1 MALIDSNTFIEP
13 TAATTLATARTQFN
27 NSLRSLLTNF
37 AGDGTN
43 SSAPTQTSGNIT
55 RDGAATSIEN
65 GVLYRHSNALVTA
78 LYINDTNNAKGDPRP
93 VGGNFTR
100 VGIGTQIAEGGIAG
114 LMNKMQHY
122 EVGEL
127 ISTVSAAGGATTSN
141 GRLYM
146 KLSNGTSATNIIDVG
161 IPPTNGSISNTMVDL
176 HHTTPGVTKISG
188 ITGDRLNFAFDAT
201 KGLAGQNAHIRVSAV
216 AANPTAIAFGTLNTA
231 NTAIVHYGSTTT
243 AKSGAGKD
251 GLNVLTQDGK
261 TYGNLAVGTISV
273 ATKSFSPT
281 TGATVAP
288 HTDVAPLC
296 PAGTI
301 IMWAGADSAIP
312 GGYLLC
318 NGQAVDRTD
327 FAALFDALGT
337 SYGTGDGS
345 STFNVP
351 DFRDRLAAGKGSTV
365 SRSFTAS
372 KTIGGSA
379 SVPTLTAT
387 GASASVNH
395 SGSTTAALGTKDT
408 SGTVIQTLGIAV
420 TVPDLTIQLASCGV
434 NFLIKT

>member
-1 MALIDSNTFIEP
+1 MALIDSNTFVEP

-43 SSAPTQTSGNIT
+43 SSAPSLTSGNIT
-55 RDGAATSIEN
+55 RDGAATGIEN
-65 GVLYRHSNALVTA
+65 GMLYRHSNTLVTA
-78 LYINDTNNAKGDPRP
+78 LYINDSVNFKTAP

-100 VGIGTQIAEGGIAG
+100 VGISTQIAEGGIAG

-146 KLSNGTSATNIIDVG
+146 KLSNGTSASDLIDVG

-176 HHTTPGVTKISG
+176 HHTTPGVTKTSG
-188 ITGDRLNFAFDAT
+188 ITGDRLNFAFDAS
-201 KGLAGQNAHIRVSAV
+201 KGLAGANAQIRVSAI
-216 AANPTAIAFGTLNTA
+216 AANPTAIGFGTINTA
-231 NTAIVHYGSTTT
+231 NTSIVHYGSTTT
-243 AKSGAGKD
+243 AKSAAGKD
-251 GLNVLTQDGK
+251 GLNVLTEDGK
-261 TYGNLAVGTISV
+261 TYGNVAVQSVSV
-273 ATKSFSPT
+273 ATITKS
-281 TGATVAP
+281 GATGG
-288 HTDVAPLC
+288 TDVAPLC
-296 PAGTI
+296 PVGTI
-301 IMWAGADSAIP
+301 IMWAGADSSVP
-312 GGYLLC
+312 DGYKLC
-318 NGQAVDRTD
+318 NGQSLARATFPAL
-327 FAALFDALGT
+327 FAALGT
-337 SYGTGDGS
+337 TYGAADGDH
-345 STFNVP
+345 FNVP

-387 GASASVNH
+387 GASATVNH

-408 SGTVIQTLGIAV
+408 NGTVIQTLGIAV
-420 TVPDLTIQLASCGV
+420 TVPDLTIQLATCGV

>member
-1 MALIDSNTFIEP
+1 MALIDSNTFVEP

-43 SSAPTQTSGNIT
+43 SSAPSLTSGNIT
-55 RDGAATSIEN
+55 RDGAATGIEN
-65 GVLYRHSNALVTA
+65 GMLYRHSNTLVTA
-78 LYINDTNNAKGDPRP
+78 LYINDSVNFKTAP

-100 VGIGTQIAEGGIAG
+100 VGISTQIAEGGIAG

-146 KLSNGTSATNIIDVG
+146 KLSNGTAASDLIDVG

-176 HHTTPGVTKISG
+176 HHTTPGVTKTSG
-188 ITGDRLNFAFDAT
+188 ITGDRLNFAFDAS
-201 KGLAGQNAHIRVSAV
+201 KGLAGANAQIRVSAI
-216 AANPTAIAFGTLNTA
+216 AANPTAIAFGTINTA

-243 AKSGAGKD
+243 AKSAAGKD

-273 ATKSFSPT
+273 ATRSFSPT

-301 IMWAGADSAIP
+301 IMWAGADTAIP
-312 GGYLLC
+312 GGYKLC
-318 NGQAVDRTD
+318 NGQSLDRTD
-327 FAALFDALGT
+327 FAALFDAIGT
-337 SYGTGDGS
+337 SYGSADS
-345 STFNVP
+345 DSFNVP
-351 DFRDRLAAGKGSTV
+351 DFRDRLVAGKGSTV
-365 SRSFTAS
+365 SRSFTS
-372 KTIGGSA
+372 SVVITGSA
-379 SVPTLTAT
+379 SAPKLTTT
-387 GASASVNH
+387 GAAA
-395 SGSTTAALGTKDT
+395 STTITNTSTISGASKDT
-408 SGTVIQTLGIAV
+408 SGTGIAAQDV
-420 TVPDLTIQLASCGV
+420 STDVPALNLQLASCGV

>member
-1 MALIDSNTFIEP
+1 MALIDSNTFVEP

-43 SSAPTQTSGNIT
+43 SSAPSLTSKNIT
-55 RDGAATSIEN
+55 RDGAATGIEN
-65 GVLYRHSNALVTA
+65 GMLYRHSNTLVTA
-78 LYINDTNNAKGDPRP
+78 LYINDSVNFKTAP

-100 VGIGTQIAEGGIAG
+100 VGISTQIAEGGIAG

-146 KLSNGTSATNIIDVG
+146 KLSNGTSASDLIDVG

-176 HHTTPGVTKISG
+176 HHTTPGVTKTSG
-188 ITGDRLNFAFDAT
+188 ITGDRLNFAFDAS
-201 KGLAGQNAHIRVSAV
+201 KGLAGANAQIRVSAI
-216 AANPTAIAFGTLNTA
+216 AANPTAIGFGTINTA
-231 NTAIVHYGSTTT
+231 NTSIVHYGSTTT
-243 AKSGAGKD
+243 AKSAAGKD
-251 GLNVLTQDGK
+251 GLNVLTEDGK
-261 TYGNLAVGTISV
+261 TYGNVAVQSVSV
-273 ATKSFSPT
+273 ATITKS
-281 TGATVAP
+281 GATGG
-288 HTDVAPLC
+288 TDVAPLC
-296 PAGTI
+296 PVGTI
-301 IMWAGADSAIP
+301 IMWAGADSSVP
-312 GGYLLC
+312 DGYKLC
-318 NGQAVDRTD
+318 NGQSLARATFPAL
-327 FAALFDALGT
+327 FAALGT
-337 SYGTGDGS
+337 TYGAADGDH
-345 STFNVP
+345 FNVP

-387 GASASVNH
+387 GASATVNH

-408 SGTVIQTLGIAV
+408 NGTVIQTLGIAV
-420 TVPDLTIQLASCGV
+420 TVPDLTIQLATCGV

>member
-27 NSLRSLLTNF
+27 NSLRSLMTNF
-37 AGDGTN
+37 SGDGTN
-43 SSAPTQTSGNIT
+43 SSAPSLTSGNIT
-55 RDGAATSIEN
+55 RDGTATGIEN
-65 GVLYRHSNALVTA
+65 GMLYRHSNTLVTA
-78 LYINDTNNAKGDPRP
+78 LYINDSVNFKTAP

-100 VGIGTQIAEGGIAG
+100 VGISTQIAEGGIAG

-146 KLSNGTSATNIIDVG
+146 KLSNGTASEHIIDVG
-161 IPPTNGSISNTMVDL
+161 IPPTNGSITNAMVQVKTSNTR
-176 HHTTPGVTKISG
+176 G
-188 ITGDRLNFAFDAT
+188 ITGDRLNFSFDSS
-201 KGLAGQNAHIRVSAV
+201 KGLSGDNAQIKVSAE
-216 AANPTAIAFGTLNTA
+216 AANPTAIALGTINDKNSAL
-231 NTAIVHYGSTTT
+231 VHYGSTTT
-243 AKSGAGKD
+243 AKSAAGKD
-251 GLNVLTQDGK
+251 GINVLTEDGK
-261 TYGNLAVGTISV
+261 TYGNLAVQAVSV
-273 ATKSFSPT
+273 ATITKS
-281 TGATVAP
+281 GATGGI
-288 HTDVAPLC
+288 DVAPLC

-301 IMWAGADSAIP
+301 IMWAGADTSIP
-312 GGYLLC
+312 DGYKLC
-318 NGQAVDRTD
+318 NGQSLARAT
-327 FAALFDALGT
+327 FPALFAALGT
-337 SYGTGDGS
+337 SYGSADS
-345 STFNVP
+345 SHFNVP

-387 GASASVNH
+387 GADASVNH
-395 SGSTTAALGTKDT
+395 SGSSPAALGTKDT
-408 SGTVIQTLGIAV
+408 SGTVIQTLDISV
-420 TVPDLTIQLASCGV
+420 TVPNLTIQLATCGV

>member
-1 MALIDSNTFIEP
+1 MALIDSNTFVEP

-43 SSAPTQTSGNIT
+43 SSAPSLTSKNIT
-55 RDGAATSIEN
+55 RDGAATGIEN
-65 GVLYRHSNALVTA
+65 GMLYRHSNTLVTA
-78 LYINDTNNAKGDPRP
+78 LYINDSVNFKTAP

-100 VGIGTQIAEGGIAG
+100 VGIATQIAEGGIAG

-146 KLSNGTSATNIIDVG
+146 KLSNGTSASDLIDVG

-176 HHTTPGVTKISG
+176 HHTTPGVTKTSG
-188 ITGDRLNFAFDAT
+188 ITGDRLNFAFDAS
-201 KGLAGQNAHIRVSAV
+201 KGLAGANAQIRVSAI
-216 AANPTAIAFGTLNTA
+216 AANPTAIGFGTINTA
-231 NTAIVHYGSTTT
+231 NTSIVHYGSTTT
-243 AKSGAGKD
+243 AKSAAGKD
-251 GLNVLTQDGK
+251 GLNVLTEDGK
-261 TYGNLAVGTISV
+261 TYGNVAVQSVSV
-273 ATKSFSPT
+273 ATITKS
-281 TGATVAP
+281 GATGG
-288 HTDVAPLC
+288 TDVAPLC
-296 PAGTI
+296 PVGTI
-301 IMWAGADSAIP
+301 IMWAGADSSVP
-312 GGYLLC
+312 DGYKLC
-318 NGQAVDRTD
+318 NGQSLARATFPAL
-327 FAALFDALGT
+327 FAALGT
-337 SYGTGDGS
+337 TYGAADGDH
-345 STFNVP
+345 FNVP

-395 SGSTTAALGTKDT
+395 SGSTTAARGTKDT
-408 SGTVIQTLGIAV
+408 SGTVIETLGIAV
-420 TVPDLTIQLASCGV
+420 TVPDLTIQLATCGV

>member
-1 MALIDSNTFIEP
+1 MALIDSNTYIEP

-201 KGLAGQNAHIRVSAV
+201 KGLAGENAHIRVSAV
-216 AANPTAIAFGTLNTA
+216 AANPTAIAFGTINAA

-243 AKSGAGKD
+243 AKSAAGKD

-281 TGATVAP
+281 TGATVSP

-312 GGYLLC
+312 GGYKLC
-318 NGQAVDRTD
+318 NGQSLDRTD
-327 FAALFDALGT
+327 FAALFDAIGT
-337 SYGTGDGS
+337 SYGSADS
-345 STFNVP
+345 DHFNVP

-365 SRSFTAS
+365 SRSFTSS
-372 KTIGGSA
+372 KVITGSA
-379 SVPTLTAT
+379 STPVLTTTAGSAT
-387 GASASVNH
+387 VTH
-395 SGSTTAALGTKDT
+395 SSSTTAALGTKDT
-408 SGTVIQTLGIAV
+408 SGTAV
-420 TVPDLTIQLASCGV
+420 TGLNISAAIPALNLQLASCGV

>member
-37 AGDGTN
+37 AGEH
-43 SSAPTQTSGNIT
+43 APTQTSGNIT

-65 GVLYRHSNALVTA
+65 GVLYRHSNSLVTA
-78 LYINDTNNAKGDPRP
+78 LYISDSVNKKSAV

-100 VGIGTQIAEGGIAG
+100 AGIGSQIVEGGVAG
-114 LMNKMQHY
+114 MMTKTQHF
-122 EVGEL
+122 EMGEL
-127 ISTVSAAGGATTSN
+127 VTTVSESASHKANA
-141 GRLYM
+141 RLY
-146 KLSNGTSATNIIDVG
+146 LRFSNDAGASSMLDVG
-161 IPPTNGSISNTMVDL
+161 IPPTNGSITNAMVQVKTSNTA
-176 HHTTPGVTKISG
+176 G
-188 ITGDRLNFAFDAT
+188 ITGDRLNFSFDST
-201 KGLAGQNAHIRVSAV
+201 KGLSGDNAQIKVSAV
-216 AANPTAIAFGTLNTA
+216 AANPTAIALGTINAKNSSL
-231 NTAIVHYGSTTT
+231 VHYGSTTT
-243 AKSGAGKD
+243 AKSAAGKD
-251 GLNVLTQDGK
+251 GINILTEDGK
-261 TYGNLAVGTISV
+261 TYGNLAVGTVSV

-281 TGATVAP
+281 TGATITP

-301 IMWAGADSAIP
+301 IMWAGADTSVP

-345 STFNVP
+345 ATFNVP
-351 DFRDRLAAGKGSTV
+351 DFRDRLPAGKGSTV
-365 SRSFTAS
+365 SRSFTSS
-372 KTIGGSA
+372 KVITGSA
-379 SVPTLTAT
+379 SVPVLTTT
-387 GASASVNH
+387 GASATVTH
-395 SGSTTAALGTKDT
+395 SSSTPVPLGTKDT
-408 SGTVIQTLGIAV
+408 SGTAIGSLNITA
-420 TVPDLTIQLASCGV
+420 TVPALDLQLASCGI

>member
-1 MALIDSNTFIEP
+1 MALIDSNTFVEP

-43 SSAPTQTSGNIT
+43 SSAPSLTSGNIT
-55 RDGAATSIEN
+55 RDGAATGIEN
-65 GVLYRHSNALVTA
+65 GMLYRHSNTLVTA
-78 LYINDTNNAKGDPRP
+78 LYINDSVNFKTAP

-100 VGIGTQIAEGGIAG
+100 VGISTQIAEGGIAG

-146 KLSNGTSATNIIDVG
+146 KLSNGTSASDLIDVG

-176 HHTTPGVTKISG
+176 HHTTPGVTKTSG
-188 ITGDRLNFAFDAT
+188 ITGDRLNFAFDAS
-201 KGLAGQNAHIRVSAV
+201 KGLAGANAQIRVSAI
-216 AANPTAIAFGTLNTA
+216 AANPTAIAFGTINTA

-243 AKSGAGKD
+243 AKSAAGKD

-288 HTDVAPLC
+288 HADVAPLC

-337 SYGTGDGS
+337 AYGTGDGS

-351 DFRDRLAAGKGSTV
+351 DFRDRLPTGKGSTV
-365 SRSFTAS
+365 SRSFTSS
-372 KTIGGSA
+372 KVITGSA
-379 SVPTLTAT
+379 SVPVLTTT
-387 GASASVNH
+387 GASATVNH
-395 SGSTTAALGTKDT
+395 SSSTPAALGTKDA
-408 SGTVIQTLGIAV
+408 SGTAITARNITA
-420 TVPDLTIQLASCGV
+420 TVPALDLQLASCGV